1 MQCDFRS
8 QNNQPLS
15 KCEIINQMSS
25 SDSAGLN
32 DSAKR
37 PIGLAGLSNWE
48 YRDRGGGLIV
58 SCSKPQRALVAGQ
71 YAVFYRYYTFLLAF
85 PICVRQLAY
94 YNTISNYAN
103 FSIQSGSYY
112 FDIFY

>member
-8 QNNQPLS
+8 QNTERLS

-25 SDSAGLN
+25 IDSGGLN

-37 PIGLAGLSNWE
+37 DKGLAGLTNWE

-58 SCSKPQRALVAGQ
+58 SCSEPKRALAAGQ
-71 YAVFYRYYTFLLAF
+71 YAVFYRCHIFIL
-85 PICVRQLAY
+85 I
-94 YNTISNYAN
+94 
-103 FSIQSGSYY
+103 GS
-112 FDIFY
+112 D